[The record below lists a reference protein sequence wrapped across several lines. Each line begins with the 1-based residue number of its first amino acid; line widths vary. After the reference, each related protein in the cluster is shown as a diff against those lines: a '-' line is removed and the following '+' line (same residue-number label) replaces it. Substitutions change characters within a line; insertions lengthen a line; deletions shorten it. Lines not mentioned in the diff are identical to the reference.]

1 MICRQRLHENQLP
14 LNNIL
19 PTNKIE
25 GEVSLRKLRP
35 PYFYNFNRALEL
47 SQRIF
52 TLVPVIASRRIGVI
66 PSTIATS
73 IRIVRIGNHHLGD
86 AHIAQHL
93 TKSFPRKNRIRL
105 RTMLLA
111 ETPASVSALFPTK
124 EGRNNP
130 KSPKRTVFPSSISSD
145 MMSTSPAATKS
156 TVFL

>member
-1 MICRQRLHENQLP
+1 MIVGKRLHENQLP

-93 TKSFPRKNRIRL
+93 TKSFPPEK
-105 RTMLLA
+105 T
-111 ETPASVSALFPTK
+111 EYVY
-124 EGRNNP
+124 GQCYW
-130 KSPKRTVFPSSISSD
+130 PKRQPPYQHSSLQKKGGTIRNHLNEQSFHRL
-145 MMSTSPAATKS
+145 
-156 TVFL
+156 FLPT